1 MINHLRKLISP
12 RILAALLL
20 AIFSAFTVAT
30 PALALSVQQR
40 EIYNKDVHWL
50 DYNED
55 ESCGGSGGEAGS
67 ACASLVGA
75 SPEEQAYNFFIGKGL
90 SPMISSA
97 IVGNLMHESG
107 LNPKAVN
114 PDSGAYGI
122 AQWLGS
128 RRDNME
134 AGPDQGLKGY
144 ARDHNQPASSFCLQ
158 LDFLW
163 WEVTEGAESRNDV
176 IGKMKAIEQRQ
187 EGGGGL
193 GTLDRLTNE
202 WEAVFE
208 RSGGA
213 GMTERRQNARDIF
226 DDFGSGASGTPS
238 TGGTTSSSGCA
249 TAGAGGVAGIVQ
261 KALEL
266 AWPQPFRDAN
276 PPQPGRT
283 GPTSPTDAYERAV
296 AQFNS
301 SVTGSRSIDCGV
313 FVATVM
319 RSSGA
324 DPKYPPVGTS
334 VQYTYL
340 VNHPEL
346 YQIIRNPTQAD
357 LQPGDIL
364 IVTAAQRGGSFGHTW
379 IYVGPQAGGY
389 TSASAS
395 LNSRAPNLGHEDLE
409 GFTLARRIQ

>member
-1 MINHLRKLISP
+1 MANLFRKLTSQ
-12 RILAALLL
+12 RVLAAVLLT
-20 AIFSAFTVAT
+20 IFSAFTISS
-30 PALALSVQQR
+30 PALALSAEQR
-40 EIYNKDVHWL
+40 KTHDKDVHWL
-50 DYNED
+50 DRKE
-55 ESCGGSGGEAGS
+55 EGSCGSGSEAG
-67 ACASLVGA
+67 ACAGLVGA
-75 SPEEQAYNFFIGKGL
+75 SPEEQAYNFFVGKGL

-107 LNPKAVN
+107 LNTNAVN
-114 PDSGAYGI
+114 SKSGAYGI
-122 AQWLGS
+122 AQWLGG
-128 RRDNME
+128 RRDNLE
-134 AGPDQGLKGY
+134 AGPTQGLKGY
-144 ARDHNQPASSFCLQ
+144 AKDHNQPIDSYCLQ

-163 WEVTEGAESRNDV
+163 WEATESAEAERDV
-176 IGKMKAIEQRQ
+176 LGKMKAIEQRQ

-193 GTLDRLTNE
+193 RTLDRLTFE
-202 WEAVFE
+202 WEDVFE

-213 GMTERRQNARDIF
+213 GIAERQQNARDVF
-226 DDFGSGASGTPS
+226 ADFGDGASGTPTTGS
-238 TGGTTSSSGCA
+238 TTGSSGCA
-249 TAGAGGVAGIVQ
+249 TAGMGGVASIVQ

-276 PPQPGRT
+276 PPQPGRN
-283 GPTSPTDAYERAV
+283 GPTYPTDAYERAV
-296 AQFNS
+296 AQFNRGN
-301 SVTGSRSIDCGV
+301 TGLRSIDCGV
-313 FVATVM
+313 FVSTVM
-319 RSSGA
+319 RASGA
-324 DPKYPPVGTS
+324 DPDYPPVGTS

-364 IVTAAQRGGSFGHTW
+364 IITREQRGSSFGHTW